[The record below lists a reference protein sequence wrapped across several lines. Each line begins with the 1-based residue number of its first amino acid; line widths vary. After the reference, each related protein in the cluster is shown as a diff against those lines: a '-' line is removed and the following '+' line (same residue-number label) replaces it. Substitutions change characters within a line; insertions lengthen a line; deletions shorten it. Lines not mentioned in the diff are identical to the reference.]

1 MAWSL
6 ERHPDPADGGR
17 GSARPMHVP
26 NESRARR
33 LPPFARRAAAVLAV
47 GVAAA
52 FGACSD
58 DDDPTGLASAQLP
71 RPDSQMQAV
80 LEQLARIAPRPL
92 ETLTPAEARLQ
103 PSFADAF
110 KQVLLAQG
118 RDTAAAALVPGVTAA
133 DRTIAAPGVPALPVR
148 VYTPS
153 GTGPFPVVV
162 YYHGGGWV
170 IATNATY
177 DASPRTLASLARA
190 VVVSVEYRKGPEN
203 RFPAA
208 HDDALAAYRWVIA
221 NARTIAGDST
231 RVALAGESAGGNLA
245 VATAVAAQGAGLRRP
260 AHVVAVYPIAQAD
273 TTTPSYAQNAN
284 ARPLNRAL
292 IGYFARNYTRTPAD
306 LLDPR
311 ISLTRAALA
320 GLPAVTIV
328 NAEIDPLRS
337 DGDLL
342 EQALR
347 AAGVS
352 VERRVYDGVTHEFF
366 GMGALVPDARAA
378 EEYAAGRLRGAF
390 GN

>member
-1 MAWSL
+1 MPTPHAPIL
-6 ERHPDPADGGR
+6 HAHDERSGQRPAF
-17 GSARPMHVP
+17 
-26 NESRARR
+26 R
-33 LPPFARRAAAVLAV
+33 LRHAAALVAV
-47 GVAAA
+47 GVATAL
-52 FGACSD
+52 GACD
-58 DDDPTGLASAQLP
+58 DGDDPTGLDTTRVP

-80 LEQLARIAPRPL
+80 LEQLARLAPRPL
-92 ETLTPAEARLQ
+92 ETLTPAEARRQ

-110 KQVLLAQG
+110 KQVLLAQR
-118 RDTAAAALVPGVTAA
+118 RDTAATALVPGVTAV
-133 DRTIAAPGVPALPVR
+133 DRTIAAPGVPPLPVR
-148 VYTPS
+148 VYTPT

-170 IATNATY
+170 IATNDTY
-177 DASPRTLASLARA
+177 DATPRTLASLARA

-208 HDDALAAYRWVIA
+208 HNDALAAYRWVTA
-221 NARTIAGDST
+221 NAPAIAGDST

-260 AHVVAVYPIAQAD
+260 AHILAVYPIAQAD
-273 TTTPSYAQNAN
+273 TTTASYVENAN

-311 ISLTRAALA
+311 ISLIRASLS

-328 NAEIDPLRS
+328 NAEIDPLRT
-337 DGDLL
+337 DGELL

-347 AAGVS
+347 SAGVS
-352 VERRVYDGVTHEFF
+352 VERRVYAGVTHEFF

-378 EEYAAGRLRGAF
+378 EEYAATRLRRAF
-390 GN
+390 GG